1 MVKKGDIVY
10 IPQNTRVRI
19 VQSLNTDKLII
30 PDRTPEP
37 LRGILVET
45 NEGLSKVFLAGTLV
59 TIKTV
64 DIKQWREKKNGKND
78 TREGCFYPKF
88 YPGGTL
94 G

>member
-10 IPQNTRVRI
+10 IPQNTRVQI
-19 VQSLNTDKLII
+19 VQCLDTTKLTI

-64 DIKQWREKKNGKND
+64 DIKKWRDKKNGKND
-78 TREGCFYPKF
+78 TREGRFYPKF
-88 YPGGTL
+88 YPGGGL